1 MANASTDEQADAM
14 VVHWLTN
21 KTRFCINANYK
32 TENLDECYYGLPS
45 ISADDPT
52 FPPLGYWRGS
62 VSFISPLLPRMC
74 VYTRACVHVCV
85 CARVAYVRFTIHAEH
100 TLKRRQSTLRRR
112 TLKVCLGAY
121 GAADI
126 LVIARVRPRTVCSSS
141 KESHVYADD
150 RHVFKPMVC
159 SASTLAKAV
168 LLGCRPLVDV
178 CDWRLFMTNLL
189 FIFIC
194 IEFVPRTIC
203 TYIYKLTVYFIL
215 SRPPSQLKLPT
226 TKGGCTPM
234 FARILIRTR
243 MARWL
248 MVKCGQMTALVQ
260 NSTTGVRWQE

>member
-1 MANASTDEQADAM
+1 MNATTDCQAF
-14 VVHWLTN
+14 LQT
-21 KTRFCINANYK
+21 T
-32 TENLDECYYGLPS
+32 
-45 ISADDPT
+45 
-52 FPPLGYWRGS
+52 PLSLLWDIGEGPFL
-62 VSFISPLLPRMC
+62 SFLLYFLVC
-74 VYTRACVHVCV
+74 VCTRARAYTCV
-85 CARVAYVRFTIHAEH
+85 CARVAYVCFTIHAER

-194 IEFVPRTIC
+194 IEFLPRTIC